1 MPRGHA
7 PKGGFYSAH
16 KVDNAFFEPQAEED
30 RDSVIRLSMP
40 FLHSLIYSKIEEA
53 NISRGKKRLARVS
66 SNTSKR
72 NDETEGKR
80 FGSESLPESLEGI
93 SHSEEIETTLMEKH
107 RLKHVCMR

>member
-72 NDETEGKR
+72 NDETEGKSR
-80 FGSESLPESLEGI
+80 SFDRLRPGIKLLEAFGSLVQSCNSCSYFGM
-93 SHSEEIETTLMEKH
+93 S
-107 RLKHVCMR
+107 